1 MMSRYW
7 REVAIAVARSG
18 VCVVLINPLTT
29 ADGHGRLQASSH
41 VARIMRVP
49 LVWRLSASSRAT
61 PAYGVCPPV
70 DEPQGTINVDGNRG
84 QSSLDSAR
92 AHPRPVPLAG
102 CHKSGARY
110 RPFECQ
116 GMRRPAPFG
125 RAAEKRAATPLIRCS

>member
-41 VARIMRVP
+41 VARIIRVP
-49 LVWRLSASSRAT
+49 LVWPLSASSRAT
-61 PAYGVCPPV
+61 RAYSVCPPV

-84 QSSLDSAR
+84 QSSVDSAC

-102 CHKSGARY
+102 CHKSGARC

-116 GMRRPAPFG
+116 GVRRPTAYG
-125 RAAEKRAATPLIRCS
+125 RAAETRAATLLVR